1 MGAKSIRGLVL
12 SLMATVLLGGLTWQG
27 APNAASAQGVATAPL
42 KITVQSGERLG
53 PIQLRGLMAANWA
66 NVNDQSYFAL
76 LDSGLAAYRHRLH
89 HKMVKVTR
97 RAGCATLDGSCLDF
111 DFTTFDAHYGEFTG
125 TFPLSESG
133 VVVISGTPR
142 ALSSQPDATDGAYWA
157 YAPSNWD
164 EWATYIRAMVTRRV
178 EKFGLAGAQY
188 LIGDEP
194 DDMANWRGTPE
205 TADTLPAFIQLYAT
219 TAAAIKA
226 ADPSATVGGPGT
238 AHWGDLG
245 RDAYVWGLAEFL
257 RALKAHSAT
266 TGVVI
271 PLDMIDWH
279 DYTQQSPHLAD
290 GVASVDALVS
300 ELGFDPK
307 PAYVISAWNRA
318 RGGNCGTHTP
328 LQVASHA
335 AHNLIREASNP
346 STQRLSQAYWSN
358 FELEQDCPNVALMV
372 MPESAPSKPE
382 YCLRPLYA
390 VYQMLTEIKVGDA
403 VRADV
408 PEPLVGVATRY
419 NEDRVFLALN
429 NNSPDAL
436 KLEITFAN
444 VTLEEP
450 LNRTVYR
457 IDQEFSSDCM
467 GLELGRKTRIE
478 LTELAHRMEYEMPA
492 YGSLMIVL
500 ARDAK
505 YW

>member
-1 MGAKSIRGLVL
+1 MGAKKLRGLVL
-12 SLMATVLLGGLTWQG
+12 YLMAVMILGGVMWQA
-27 APNAASAQGVATAPL
+27 APNAASAQGVQSAPL
-42 KITVQSGERLG
+42 QITVHSGERLG

-66 NVNDQSYFAL
+66 NVNDQSYYAL
-76 LDSGLAAYRHRLH
+76 LDSGLVAYRHRLKH
-89 HKMVKVTR
+89 DMVNVTR
-97 RAGCATLDGSCLDF
+97 RDGCAATDGSCLDF
-111 DFTTFDAHYGEFTG
+111 DFTAFDAHYNEFTG

-142 ALSSQPDATDGAYWA
+142 ALSSQPDAADGAFWA
-157 YAPSNWD
+157 YAPASWE
-164 EWATYIRAMVTRRV
+164 EWTAYIRAMVTRRV

-205 TADTLPAFIQLYAT
+205 TADTLPAFLTLYVE
-219 TAAAIKA
+219 TAFAIKA
-226 ADPSATVGGPGT
+226 VDPSALVGGPGVQ
-238 AHWGDLG
+238 HWGDLG
-245 RDAYVWGLAEFL
+245 RNAYVWGLAEFL
-257 RALKAHSAT
+257 RGLKAYPNPRNAA
-266 TGVVI
+266 I
-271 PLDMIDWH
+271 PLDLIDWH
-279 DYTQQSPHLAD
+279 DYAQQSTQLAD

-300 ELGFDPK
+300 ELGFAPK

-318 RGGNCGTHTP
+318 RAGNCGTHTP

-335 AHNLIREASNP
+335 AHNLIREAANP
-346 STQRLSQAYWSN
+346 STHRLSQAYWSA

-372 MPESAPSKPE
+372 MPESSPAKPE

-390 VYQMLTEIKVGDA
+390 VYQMLTEMKVGDA
-403 VRADV
+403 VRVDV

-419 NEDRVFLALN
+419 QGDRVFLALN
-429 NNSPDAL
+429 NNSAEAL
-436 KLEITFAN
+436 KLAITFSN

-457 IDQEFSSDCM
+457 VNEEFSSDCM

-478 LTELAHRMEYEMPA
+478 LTDLAHLMEYEIPA
-492 YGSLMIVL
+492 YGSLMVVL
-500 ARDAK
+500 ARDSK